1 MNIISINFKKFNWGG
16 YTNELHNS
24 HLIQIQKKRFILKKS
39 VLLTTLLLGSFL
51 GGNVYADEL
60 KKSCVKDNPLVAGES
75 DPTLIGIYTQVCDK
89 KNKDNKNAYLVQAA
103 QQFQKLGRNLKALQ
117 LVNELNSSGINH
129 TSLTDVKFL
138 ASVGIADQA
147 VNQIRNQ
154 EGRYLNDDSYALAV
168 GLNDAVKNAK
178 PLSVI
183 ETKVEQQ
190 PKRVNTQQNTNRTST
205 TSQRRTTSTRNTST
219 RTTQPPR
226 ETRQV
231 SNSNTGS
238 TNSGATRSNPFDP
251 LKR

>member
-51 GGNVYADEL
+51 GSNVYADEL

-138 ASVGIADQA
+138 AAVGIADQA

-154 EGRYLNDDSYALAV
+154 EGRYLNDDSYGAASK
-168 GLNDAVKNAK
+168 LNDAVKVAK
-178 PLSVI
+178 PLTVI
-183 ETKVEQQ
+183 EKPLEATKPVYT
-190 PKRVNTQQNTNRTST
+190 PKPSKPKPPVKPKPPRNTNT
-205 TSQRRTTSTRNTST
+205 TPKPTTTPKPATN
-219 RTTQPPR
+219 
-226 ETRQV
+226 
-231 SNSNTGS
+231 SNSSGGTRVSPFGS
-238 TNSGATRSNPFDP
+238 LTN
-251 LKR
+251 